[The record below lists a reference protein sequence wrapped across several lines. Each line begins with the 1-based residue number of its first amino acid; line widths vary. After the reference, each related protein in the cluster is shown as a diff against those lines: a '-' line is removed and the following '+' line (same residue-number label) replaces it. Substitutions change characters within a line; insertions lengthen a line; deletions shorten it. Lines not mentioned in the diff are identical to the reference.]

1 MVISNSNYFA
11 MQNWAIMGCRKFS
24 AGYRF
29 QNQCVNIMVCLVG
42 LLLSFQVSAERPVKI
57 VMLGDSLTAGYGLV
71 KGQSVPAQL
80 EKALRA
86 ESVNVKIINA
96 GVSGDTSAGGL
107 ARISWALVGQP
118 DGLIIELGA
127 NDGLRG
133 LDPKQTFRNLNAI
146 IEHALSAHIKVLLTG
161 MLAPPNLGT
170 EYGKDFNSVY
180 PLLARHHGLE
190 LYPFYLKGIVSD
202 PLLNLEDGLH
212 PNEKGVAVIVKNL
225 MPKVKIL
232 IAKIKK

>member
-1 MVISNSNYFA
+1 MEY
-11 MQNWAIMGCRKFS
+11 
-24 AGYRF
+24 
-29 QNQCVNIMVCLVG
+29 
-42 LLLSFQVSAERPVKI
+42 
-57 VMLGDSLTAGYGLV
+57 
-71 KGQSVPAQL
+71 
-80 EKALRA
+80 KALIA
-86 ESVNVKIINA
+86 QIEAKNFEKIYFLHGEEAYYI
-96 GVSGDTSAGGL
+96 DEIT
-107 ARISWALVGQP
+107 
-118 DGLIIELGA
+118 
-127 NDGLRG
+127 
-133 LDPKQTFRNLNAI
+133 NAI

-225 MPKVKIL
+225 MPKVKTL

>member
-1 MVISNSNYFA
+1 MA
-11 MQNWAIMGCRKFS
+11 WREFS
-24 AGYRF
+24 AGYRL
-29 QNQCVNIMVCLVG
+29 QKQCVNLVICLAG
-42 LLLSFQVSAERPVKI
+42 LLLPFQVSAERPVKI

-80 EKALRA
+80 EKALRD
-86 ESVNVKIINA
+86 ESVDVKIINA

-107 ARISWALVGQP
+107 ARISWALMGQP

-133 LDPKQTFRNLNAI
+133 LDPKQTFRNLSAI

-161 MLAPPNLGT
+161 MLAPPNLGE

-180 PLLARHHGLE
+180 PLLARHHSIE

-202 PLLNLEDGLH
+202 PALNLEDGLH
-212 PNEKGVAVIVKNL
+212 PNEKGVTVIVKNL

-232 IAKIKK
+232 IAKIKKNTNQMY